1 MAQLIQDDEEYI
13 YDAICNGMINIP
25 SPGPCFKYSSDT
37 MLYHY
42 SNSKYPN
49 KNYKKTYNPITKYQI
64 CVKCNKKKKTSDN
77 TPDKYNICSST
88 CIGYNL
94 PGHAIIKRGD
104 VVHFGNDDYRN
115 NNKLL
120 YDGIKLISLYTAIDD
135 YGSVPP
141 QFKVGKIFKPTHW
154 IENYAM
160 DHNTI
165 IFLEPDLFE
174 TIKLHKYVNNQ
185 FIGNINIL
193 DEDYI
198 ITVVYYNKFNSD
210 QFKNLINSNN
220 IELIINDTHII
231 IQSKNTSILD
241 EQKYLIES
249 KFDYDNNNIRNV
261 LSNENNKLPIKC
273 IWNHKL
279 NCNEWF
285 VNDYL
290 ITISVIDKDEKIL
303 IPEIKKWLVNKKPVC
318 SIIDTSII
326 SIDYDNY

>member
-1 MAQLIQDDEEYI
+1 MAQLIQDNEEYI
-13 YDAICNGMINIP
+13 YDAICNGMSNG
-25 SPGPCFKYSSDT
+25 SGPCFKYNNET
-37 MLYHY
+37 KVYHY
-42 SNSKYPN
+42 SNNKCPN
-49 KNYKKTYNPITKYQI
+49 KNYKKTYDPLTKY
-64 CVKCNKKKKTSDN
+64 S
-77 TPDKYNICSST
+77 
-88 CIGYNL
+88 NL
-94 PGHAIIKRGD
+94 KRGD
-104 VVHFGNDDYRN
+104 VIHFGNDDYRN
-115 NNKLL
+115 NNKLIF
-120 YDGIKLISLYTAIDD
+120 DGIKLIELYTDIDD

-141 QFKVGKIFKPTHW
+141 EFKVGKEFKPTHW
-154 IENYAM
+154 IKNYAM

-174 TIKLHKYVNNQ
+174 TITLNKYVNNQ

-198 ITVVYYNKFNSD
+198 ITVVYYNKFNND
-210 QFKNLINSNN
+210 EFKNLINSNN

-261 LSNENNKLPIKC
+261 LSDKNNKLPIKC
-273 IWNHKL
+273 IWNNKL
-279 NCNEWF
+279 NCYEWF

-303 IPEIKKWLVNKKPVC
+303 IPEIKKWLVNKKPIC
-318 SIIDTSII
+318 SIIDSNII